1 MPMILNR
8 SGAMNW
14 LEKLYALTSGARLIR
29 LLSFLGLLTVAVL
42 PAQAAEGFNL
52 KDTSGRVHTLSDY
65 KGKWVLV
72 NFWATWCP
80 PCLEEIPDLIALHD
94 TRKDVIVIGIAIE
107 YQSEQE
113 VSSFVDDNLISY
125 PIVLGDEKTIRQFGS
140 ADILPTTY
148 IYNPQ
153 GNLAKMQRGL
163 MTRKQMERIVS
174 GK

>member
-1 MPMILNR
+1 
-8 SGAMNW
+8 MNW

-42 PAQAAEGFNL
+42 PTQAAEGFNL
-52 KDTSGRVHTLSDY
+52 KDTSGRTHALSDY

>member
-52 KDTSGRVHTLSDY
+52 KDTSGRTHALSDY